1 MKHLILASLL
11 VATAAA
17 AAPTLETGSGD
28 WSNIPVMHA
37 RGTATVDTD
46 VVTAMI
52 GLVDSGECNIPG
64 QRPGR
69 ISMSVPF
76 LAKFDAQG
84 SAERLVVR
92 PVGCTRADG
101 LLAGEVRRMVE
112 SRIFRPNREDGP
124 DGWFRGEI
132 AFSYFRE

>member
-1 MKHLILASLL
+1 MKRLILASLF

-28 WSNIPVMHA
+28 WRNIPMLQA
-37 RGTATVDTD
+37 RGAASVDTD

-52 GLVDSGECNIPG
+52 ALVDSGECAIPG

-69 ISMSVPF
+69 IDMNVPF

-84 SAERLVVR
+84 MAERLVVR

-101 LLAGEVRRMVE
+101 LMAGEVQRMVE
-112 SRIFRPNREDGP
+112 SRIFRPPNGEQE
-124 DGWFRGEI
+124 GWYRGEI

>member
-1 MKHLILASLL
+1 MKHLVLAGLMA
-11 VATAAA
+11 ATAAT

-28 WSNIPVMHA
+28 WSNIPSLQS
-37 RGTATVDTD
+37 RGASYVDTN

-52 GLVDSGECNIPG
+52 ALVDSGECAIPG

-69 ISMSVPF
+69 IEMSVPF
-76 LAKFDAQG
+76 IAKFDAQG
-84 SAERLVVR
+84 MAERLVVR

-101 LLAGEVRRMVE
+101 LLAGEVQRMVE
-112 SRIFRPNREDGP
+112 SRVFRPPNGEVE
-124 DGWFRGEI
+124 GWYRGQI

>member
-1 MKHLILASLL
+1 MKKLILASLF

-17 AAPTLETGSGD
+17 AAPTLETGNGD
-28 WSNIPVMHA
+28 WSNIPVMRA
-37 RGTATVDTD
+37 RGSATVDTD
-46 VVTAMI
+46 VITAMI
-52 GLVDSGECNIPG
+52 GLVDSGECSIPG

-76 LAKFDAQG
+76 LAKFNNQG
-84 SAERLVVR
+84 AAERLVIR

-101 LLAGEVRRMVE
+101 LLAGEVQRMVE
-112 SRIFRPNREDGP
+112 SRIFRPEGGEV